1 VVSHQSTVKCVL
13 VLQEWVSEV
22 SSHAQEMWQFCPR
35 KGHLCSKSV
44 LCMSTNTSLNV
55 MHSYVVVRRV
65 YTHNG
70 LKALVKGKGA
80 TCAVQLKCTH
90 LHSND
95 GIAGQ

>member
-1 VVSHQSTVKCVL
+1 
-13 VLQEWVSEV
+13 
-22 SSHAQEMWQFCPR
+22 
-35 KGHLCSKSV
+35 
-44 LCMSTNTSLNV
+44 MSTNTSLNV